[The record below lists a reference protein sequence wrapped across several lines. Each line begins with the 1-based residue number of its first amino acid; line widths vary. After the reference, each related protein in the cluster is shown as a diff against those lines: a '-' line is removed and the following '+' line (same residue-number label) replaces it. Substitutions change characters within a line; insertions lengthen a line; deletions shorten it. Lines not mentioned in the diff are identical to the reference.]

1 MHRKIGLLVVPALAV
16 AGCGEDRASGS
27 GPEAAS
33 DRPLPAA
40 VASGVP
46 YEPTIDPAE
55 FVAVVDHP
63 YFPLRPGSR
72 WVLEGSGDAE
82 GEVDVIT
89 VLEET
94 RVVMG
99 VECVVVRDEVSQ
111 DGEPVEITDD
121 WYAQDRD
128 GNVWYFGEETAEYEN
143 GEVVS
148 TGGSWEAGVDGAQPG
163 IIMPGDPVV
172 GVAYR
177 QEFYAGEAEDMAV
190 AVELD
195 ERAEVPAGSFDEVL
209 VTEDW
214 TPLEPDVR
222 ERKSYAP
229 GVGLVAEQQI
239 AGGDAAFQLV
249 EWSIPDGG

>member
-1 MHRKIGLLVVPALAV
+1 MRVHRSIGLTLVLVLAACGVESPSGSV
-16 AGCGEDRASGS
+16 AGEAS
-27 GPEAAS
+27 E
-33 DRPLPAA
+33 RPLPAA
-40 VASGVP
+40 VESGAP
-46 YEPTIDPAE
+46 YEPTIEPAD
-55 FVAVVDHP
+55 FVDVIDNP

-72 WVLEGSGDAE
+72 WVLEGSGDAD
-82 GEVDVIT
+82 GEVDTVT

-99 VECVVVRDEVSQ
+99 VECLVVRDEVSQ

-163 IIMPGDPVV
+163 IIMPAEPVV
-172 GVAYR
+172 GAAYR

-190 AVELD
+190 AVELGQRV
-195 ERAEVPAGSFDEVL
+195 EIAAGSFDNVL

-229 GVGLVAEQQI
+229 GVGLITEQQI
-239 AGGDAAFQLV
+239 AGGSSAFELV